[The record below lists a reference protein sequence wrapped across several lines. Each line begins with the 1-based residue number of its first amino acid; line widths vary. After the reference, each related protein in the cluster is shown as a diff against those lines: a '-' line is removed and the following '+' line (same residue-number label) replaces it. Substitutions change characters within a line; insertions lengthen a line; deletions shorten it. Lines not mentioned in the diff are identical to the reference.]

1 MMTPSLF
8 LAVAV
13 SASAEGV
20 FVGTTPAGA
29 SVRQTLGVPANAEVE
44 MMRWKLE
51 LQPGSRYRLDI
62 DYGMTNPGH
71 PGFKPAS
78 VRQLAQE
85 GKFTVGDG
93 GKSLRLAGGGPTAVI
108 HFSRISGDV
117 LYLMDSAGTLVN
129 ASREGWSYTL
139 VRADRSEK
147 SPDMNLIMNQ
157 PDMSYSID
165 PVSKGK
171 DVYAVFEGR
180 TPCQGIARELG
191 LGKSINPGCHKA
203 KWRLTLYQD
212 PATSAPA
219 GYKIEGTLFRRNAR
233 KGSWNFVTGDPAV
246 LELSGDAPLYLRK
259 ASEDVLFLL
268 ARSRDWMIGNAD
280 FAYTLNR
287 RVDLEDPLTLVGQAL
302 VDCPNAYGSAS
313 RDSRDDD
320 PLLLTPAALFRWSLL
335 GNGRRLL
342 LLRGLRFIGCFP

>member
-1 MMTPSLF
+1 MMTPSLLF
-8 LAVAV
+8 AVAV
-13 SASAEGV
+13 SALAEDV

-29 SVRQTLGVPANAEVE
+29 SVRQMLGVAANAEVE
-44 MMRWKLE
+44 MMQWKLE
-51 LQPGSRYRLDI
+51 LQPGSRYRLHI

-78 VRQLAQE
+78 VRRLSQE
-85 GKFTVGDG
+85 GSFTTEAS
-93 GKSLRLAGGGPTAVI
+93 GKSLRLAGGGPATI

-139 VRADRSEK
+139 VRADRAEK
-147 SPDMNLIMNQ
+147 NPAPNLIMNQ

-191 LGKSINPGCHKA
+191 LAKSIHPGCHKA
-203 KWRLTLYQD
+203 KWRLTLFQD
-212 PATSAPA
+212 PETLSPA

-233 KGSWNFVTGDPAV
+233 KGSWKYVTGDPAV
-246 LELSGDAPLYLRK
+246 LELSGDTPLYLRK
-259 ASEDVLFLL
+259 SSENVLFLL
-268 ARSRDWMIGNAD
+268 GQSRDLMIGNAD
-280 FAYTLNR
+280 FSYTLNR
-287 RVDLEDPLTLVGQAL
+287 RVD
-302 VDCPNAYGSAS
+302 
-313 RDSRDDD
+313 
-320 PLLLTPAALFRWSLL
+320 
-335 GNGRRLL
+335 
-342 LLRGLRFIGCFP
+342 